1 MLFPLGKALIGMEEP
16 ILAEH
21 GVSMWA
27 YAVLVGLGDE
37 PVRTQAALA
46 EAIGADK
53 SRLIPILDDLQD
65 RALIARH
72 PDPADRRVRLVQITE
87 EGKRVRDRVQ
97 RAIHAAEDRLLGQL
111 PKADREAFV
120 RSLTALTR
128 AATRRDDAS

>member
-1 MLFPLGKALIGMEEP
+1 M
-16 ILAEH
+16 
-21 GVSMWA
+21 
-27 YAVLVGLGDE
+27 
-37 PVRTQAALA
+37 RTQAALA

-65 RALIARH
+65 RELIARH
-72 PDPADRRVRLVQITE
+72 PDPADRRVRLVEITE

-97 RAIHAAEDRLLGQL
+97 GAIHAAEDRLLGRL

-128 AATRRDDAS
+128 AATRRDDAG